1 MKLLLTRE
9 VVENLTCAL
18 HRGGRR
24 EIGGVLMGEHVT
36 DDVFRVV
43 EITAQQQGG
52 TRRCFVRQPHEHREA
67 LDAFFARTGHDYTRY
82 NWLGEWHSH
91 PSFAPVPS
99 GKDIDTMQSIV
110 EDPEAGVNFLILLI
124 PKLSW
129 RGQLEASATAFRPH
143 AGPVSVDIEAEGA
156 PADATTGLAGYIYKV
171 IKRVWR

>member
-1 MKLLLTRE
+1 MKLLLTPE
-9 VVENLTCAL
+9 VVERLVSAL
-18 HRGGRR
+18 RHGGRR

-36 DDVFRVV
+36 DNAFRVL
-43 EITAQQQGG
+43 EITAQQQAG
-52 TRRCFVRQPHEHREA
+52 THSCFVRQPDEHREA

-110 EDPEAGVNFLILLI
+110 DDPDIGVNFLVLLI

-129 RGQLEASATAFRPH
+129 RGRLEVSATAFRPH
-143 AGPVSVDIEAEGA
+143 ATPVSVDLETEPGAEGA
-156 PADATTGLAGYIYKV
+156 EHSGIVRWLMKWVTGQ
-171 IKRVWR
+171 